1 MSSRCLYPAAPWM
14 PPLDVHQAQTI
25 NTSNPTQHLPKPT
38 PPLVSLP
45 QCWHHHPAR
54 LLGQKSAHH
63 PGPPPASPQP
73 CPIWPSGLP
82 QLTNYLLCFAPTF
95 IQASII
101 SSSESPP
108 HWFTTPSRP
117 LFQPL
122 YHEHRVAFLKCKTNL
137 ISLLLKT
144 LKGYPHLQES
154 LQPPGIQSLMVS
166 PLGTS
171 LASPQPHDLSSASIT
186 MTHAFFLLPQGL

>member
-95 IQASII
+95 FQASII

-108 HWFTTPSRP
+108 HSVGLSSSHSTMNTEWPFSNAKLTSLVFCSKPSKAIPTFRK
-117 LFQPL
+117 
-122 YHEHRVAFLKCKTNL
+122 A
-137 ISLLLKT
+137 S
-144 LKGYPHLQES
+144 S
-154 LQPPGIQSLMVS
+154 LQAFRASWS
-166 PLGTS
+166 HHWAPL
-171 LASPQPHDLSSASIT
+171 
-186 MTHAFFLLPQGL
+186 